1 MQISLKLS
9 GSPAAIIAFLQTV
22 PADLLGDGAPVAN
35 VVNML
40 GTLGAPATPAM
51 PTTAATMLG
60 LTPAVED
67 DGEEAGVAST
77 SATDIHGLPW
87 DERIHAG
94 NKTTNKDGSWRRRKG
109 VAEALVLA
117 VEAELRGS
125 SISVPLA
132 PVPLSQ
138 PVAPVMPPMPMPEP
152 VAVPMPLPPV
162 ALPEPV
168 AVAAPLPPVVAPTP
182 LPEPVAVVQPA
193 PVAAPVAPVAPT
205 GDLDFTGFM
214 AHLTTL
220 MGAGRITPDYLAE
233 KVQQINTAYAPYGG
247 ATLNSITDLGS
258 DPAKMTYA
266 VQLMTA
272 EGRW

>member
-1 MQISLKLS
+1 MECLSRKTLPTEIIMQISLKLS

-22 PADLLGDGAPVAN
+22 PADLLGATHAPTAPAMPVFSEP
-35 VVNML
+35 V
-40 GTLGAPATPAM
+40 GTLGGAQIV
-51 PTTAATMLG
+51 G
-60 LTPAVED
+60 D
-67 DGEEAGVAST
+67 DEEAGVAST

-138 PVAPVMPPMPMPEP
+138 PVAPLMPPMPMPEP
-152 VAVPMPLPPV
+152 VAVPMPLPSVAIPQPV
-162 ALPEPV
+162 AM
-168 AVAAPLPPVVAPTP
+168 AAPAPTP
-182 LPEPVAVVQPA
+182 LPEPVVMVQPA
-193 PVAAPVAPVAPT
+193 PVAAPVAPA

-214 AHLTTL
+214 GHLTTL
-220 MGAGRITPDYLAE
+220 MGTGRVTPDYLVE
-233 KVQQINTAYAPYGG
+233 KVQQINAAYAPYGG
-247 ATLNSITDLGS
+247 AALNSITDLGS
-258 DPAKMTYA
+258 DPTKMTYA